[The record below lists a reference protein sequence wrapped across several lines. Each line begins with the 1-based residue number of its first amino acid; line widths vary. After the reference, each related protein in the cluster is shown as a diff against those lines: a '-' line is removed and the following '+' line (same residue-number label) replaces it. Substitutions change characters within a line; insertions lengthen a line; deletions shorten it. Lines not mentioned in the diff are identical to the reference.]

1 MHEGVVMDNVINNVI
16 NTLKNLS
23 HDMVI
28 KLLASSI
35 LVAIGYHAAVFFAFG
50 MVVFLDLFTRWL
62 AISHKRLIAIREDGG
77 LINSFFGIP
86 AAHRA
91 GLINSYVMR
100 KTFFSKMLTYLLL
113 IYVAS
118 LVDYIV
124 CRSGGN
130 AIASSTVITYLAMT
144 ELLSVVEN
152 LDEAGVSAVHDLIQA
167 IKDRRI

>member
-1 MHEGVVMDNVINNVI
+1 MHEGVVMDNVI

-35 LVAIGYHAAVFFAFG
+35 LVAIGYHAALFFAFG
-50 MVVFLDLFTRWL
+50 MVVFFDLFTRWL
-62 AISHKRLIAIREDGG
+62 AISHKRLIDMREDGG
-77 LINSFFGIP
+77 LINAFFGIP

-100 KTFFSKMLTYLLL
+100 KTFFSKMFTYLLL
-113 IYVAS
+113 IFVAS
-118 LVDYIV
+118 LVDYMV

-152 LDEAGVSAVHDLIQA
+152 LDEARVSAVHDLIQA

>member
-1 MHEGVVMDNVINNVI
+1 MHEGVVMDNVINA
-16 NTLKNLS
+16 LKNLS

-35 LVAIGYHAAVFFAFG
+35 LTAICYHAALSFAFG
-50 MVVFLDLFTRWL
+50 LVVFLDLFTRWL
-62 AISHKRLIAIREDGG
+62 AISHKRLIDMREDGG
-77 LINSFFGIP
+77 LINAFFGIP

-100 KTFFSKMLTYLLL
+100 KTFFSKMFTYLLL
-113 IYVAS
+113 IFVAS
-118 LVDYIV
+118 LVDYMV

-130 AIASSTVITYLAMT
+130 AIASTTVITYLAMT

>member
-1 MHEGVVMDNVINNVI
+1 MDNVI

-23 HDMVI
+23 HDVVI
-28 KLLASSI
+28 KLLTSSI
-35 LVAIGYHAAVFFAFG
+35 LVAICYHAALFFAFG

-62 AISHKRLIAIREDGG
+62 AISHKRLIATREEGG
-77 LINSFFGIP
+77 LINAFLGIP

-100 KTFFSKMLTYLLL
+100 KTFFSKMFTYLLL
-113 IYVAS
+113 IFVAS
-118 LVDYIV
+118 LVDYMV

-167 IKDRRI
+167 IRDMRI

>member
-1 MHEGVVMDNVINNVI
+1 MHEGVVMDNVIN
-16 NTLKNLS
+16 TLKSLS

-35 LVAIGYHAAVFFAFG
+35 LVAICYHAALFFAFG
-50 MVVFLDLFTRWL
+50 LVVFLDLFTRWL

-77 LINSFFGIP
+77 LINAFFGIP

-100 KTFFSKMLTYLLL
+100 KTFFSKMFTYLLL
-113 IYVAS
+113 IFVAS
-118 LVDYIV
+118 LVDYMV